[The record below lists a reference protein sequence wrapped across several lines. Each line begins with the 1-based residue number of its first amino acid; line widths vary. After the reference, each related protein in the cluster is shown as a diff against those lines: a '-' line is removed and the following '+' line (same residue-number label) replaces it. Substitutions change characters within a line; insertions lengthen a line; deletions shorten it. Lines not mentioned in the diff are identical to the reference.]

1 MRLRR
6 VGLVSVLLLGSGAAL
21 MPVLAQAR
29 PARACGGAGEAVTLV
44 KIADRP
50 ADAVATRD
58 GCWIFVSALRDA
70 GGNGIAVL
78 RRDGGGVEQVGFAV
92 LEGAPFGLVLTHDE
106 KLLIVAA
113 GTHVALLHVGRLL
126 SGQGQPLV
134 GMIRDSTFVGSI
146 MVNVTADDRY
156 VFVSQERTASIAVI
170 DLANLKSAGSGA
182 PAIVGSIPTG
192 NAPISIELARDERYL
207 YATSQTAPAAWGWP
221 VLCPPQG
228 NPKGAPDHRQGV
240 VLVIDVARAKQN
252 PRSAHRE
259 SATAQRRCW
268 GRSRP
273 ERSRGS
279 CI

>member
-1 MRLRR
+1 
-6 VGLVSVLLLGSGAAL
+6 
-21 MPVLAQAR
+21 
-29 PARACGGAGEAVTLV
+29 
-44 KIADRP
+44 
-50 ADAVATRD
+50 
-58 GCWIFVSALRDA
+58 
-70 GGNGIAVL
+70 
-78 RRDGGGVEQVGFAV
+78 VGFAE

-252 PRSAHRE
+252 RDRRIANRRRRSGGAGDDP
-259 SATAQRRCW
+259 
-268 GRSRP
+268 GRSVPAAAASDGGWSYAAADELRLRHAP
-273 ERSRGS
+273 DHRHVPGQAPARALTAATPTASGRIS
-279 CI
+279 